1 MNWCVVKLMRPTAV
15 LVSLIIAGTMAYHS
29 ASAEEDSNCDLVK
42 IPKSAAAT
50 VDHGLFFFV
59 FPRQVSHSYTGCQT
73 MWDEGGAKWFVLTFK
88 DGGLTNYVASDPR
101 APGSSVSCVYG
112 KQALVPQLS
121 KGECP
126 TYDTV
131 KRGMGPIPSWQEPPV
146 PTSRDP
152 RNTK

>member
-1 MNWCVVKLMRPTAV
+1 MNRRVVKLMRPTAV
-15 LVSLIIAGTMAYHS
+15 LVSLIIAGTMTYHS
-29 ASAEEDSNCDLVK
+29 ASAEEDSSCDLVK

-50 VDHGLFFFV
+50 EGHGLFFFV
-59 FPRQVSHSYTGCQT
+59 FPRQVSPTYTGCQT
-73 MWDEGGAKWFVLTFK
+73 MWDEHGGKWFELKFK
-88 DGGLTNYVASDPR
+88 NGGLTKYVASDPR
-101 APGSSVSCVYG
+101 TPGSGTSCAYNG
-112 KQALVPQLS
+112 KALVPQLS

-152 RNTK
+152 RNRK